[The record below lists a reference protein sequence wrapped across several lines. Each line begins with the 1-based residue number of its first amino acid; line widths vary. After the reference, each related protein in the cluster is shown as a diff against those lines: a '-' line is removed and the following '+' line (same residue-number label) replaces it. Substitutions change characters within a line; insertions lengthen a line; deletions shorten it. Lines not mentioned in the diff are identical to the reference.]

1 MKKLLVFVLLL
12 AAGAGAAYHFGYLDR
27 LIPGGLGGARLI
39 PKDPKL
45 LAYFRPDTRELLV
58 VQLTELDFRLS
69 GESKTKLE
77 QDWREFYEKTGI
89 NVRSDVDAVAGSDG
103 LGVARGRFDWGKLG
117 PYLQSQG
124 YTLTELSGVPAAVKP
139 LAVDVALDGNYLL
152 AGPRAELEQAIARKQ
167 KGQGLDDSSP
177 IVKALDDIGWRHG
190 LVGGVV
196 TGSRLSSVGPAD
208 LKLPTVMGA
217 LDSTRDGIELRA
229 VAVTTSKEE
238 GEALHSMLEM
248 LRKTALLQMAI
259 TTQPEVRTLR
269 DSLER
274 ATLEVDKQGRVTG
287 AISVPYAMVDQAS
300 ANLSA
305 QSLAPTPQALALADE
320 SEASAPTPPPSTPPP
335 STPSTPPAKED
346 SAPPA
351 PAPVTSA
358 AVSHSLDWKP
368 PVFGVI
374 LLVIALVTMGAA
386 TRPGMFNVLF
396 HPLFLLPF
404 LVATLGVFVFRWT
417 GHSGGAFDV
426 LALPMPEWHRFVSF
440 PVAQTI
446 ALSAAIPMLLAI
458 ISGPV
463 SLLRRVAAGLAV
475 GFSAYLAAKA
485 LGGASL
491 PLIPPAY
498 TVIWYAGN
506 AVAALLLARLTIP
519 PRRSKQSAAPPRGPA
534 R

>member
-1 MKKLLVFVLLL
+1 MKKVLVFVLLL

-27 LIPGGLGGARLI
+27 LLPSGVGGARLI

-58 VQLTELDFRLS
+58 AQLTELDFRLS
-69 GESKTKLE
+69 GESQAKLE
-77 QDWREFYEKTGI
+77 QDWREFHEKTGI
-89 NVRSDVDAVAGSDG
+89 DVRKDVDALAGADG

-124 YTLTELSGVPAAVKP
+124 YTLTELGGVPAAVKP

-152 AGPRAELEQAIARKQ
+152 AGPRAELEQAIARKK
-167 KGQGLDDSSP
+167 KGQGLEDSSP

-196 TGSRLSSVGPAD
+196 AGSRLSSQGPAD

-217 LDSTRDGIELRA
+217 LDSTRDGFELRA

-238 GEALHSMLEM
+238 GEALHATLEV

-269 DSLER
+269 DSLEQ
-274 ATLEVDKQGRVTG
+274 ATLEVDQQGRVTG
-287 AISVPYAMVDQAS
+287 AIRVPYAMMDQAS

-305 QSLAPTPQALALADE
+305 QKLAPTLQTMELANE
-320 SEASAPTPPPSTPPP
+320 SEDAAPASPPAVTPKS
-335 STPSTPPAKED
+335 PAKED
-346 SAPPA
+346 AAPPPA
-351 PAPVTSA
+351 PATSA

-386 TRPGMFNVLF
+386 SRPGMFNVLF

-404 LVATLGVFVFRWT
+404 LVSTLGVFVFRWT
-417 GHSGGAFDV
+417 GHSGGVFDV

-446 ALSAAIPMLLAI
+446 ALSAAIPMLVAI

-463 SLLRRVAAGLAV
+463 SLLRRVAAGFAV
-475 GFSAYLAAKA
+475 GFSGYLATKA
-485 LGGASL
+485 LGGAGV
-491 PLIPPAY
+491 PLIPSAY
-498 TVIWYAGN
+498 TVIWFAGN

-519 PRRSKQSAAPPRGPA
+519 PRRSRQSAVPVR
-534 R
+534 

>member
-1 MKKLLVFVLLL
+1 MKKLLVFVVLL

-27 LIPGGLGGARLI
+27 LLPSGLGGARLI

-45 LAYFRPDTRELLV
+45 LSYFKPDARELLV
-58 VQLTELDFRLS
+58 VNLTELDFRLS
-69 GESKTKLE
+69 GDSQAKLE
-77 QDWREFYEKTGI
+77 QDWREFHEKTGI
-89 NVRSDVDAVAGSDG
+89 DVRKDVDALAGADG

-117 PYLQSQG
+117 PSLQSQG
-124 YTLTELSGVPAAVKP
+124 YTLTQVGGVPAAVKQ
-139 LAVDVALDGNYLL
+139 LASDVALDGSYLL
-152 AGPRAELEQAIARKQ
+152 VGPRAELEQAIARKQ
-167 KGQGLDDSSP
+167 KGQGLGDGSP
-177 IVKALDDIGWRHG
+177 IVKALDEIGWRHG

-196 TGSRLSSVGPAD
+196 TGSRLSSQGPAD

-217 LDSTRDGIELRA
+217 LDSTRDGFELRA

-238 GEALHSMLEM
+238 GEALHATLEV

-259 TTQPEVRTLR
+259 TSQPEVRTLR

-287 AISVPYAMVDQAS
+287 AIRVPYALMDQAS
-300 ANLSA
+300 ANLS
-305 QSLAPTPQALALADE
+305 SGNLAPKTLQAMELASE
-320 SEASAPTPPPSTPPP
+320 SEDSAPTS
-335 STPSTPPAKED
+335 PPAVTP
-346 SAPPA
+346 PPA
-351 PAPVTSA
+351 PAPSA

-404 LVATLGVFVFRWT
+404 LVATLGVFVLRWT

-426 LALPMPEWHRFVSF
+426 LALPMPEWYRFLSF

-446 ALSAAIPMLLAI
+446 ALSAAIPMLVAI

-485 LGGASL
+485 LGGAEL

-519 PRRSKQSAAPPRGPA
+519 PRRSKQSAAPGR
-534 R
+534 

>member
-1 MKKLLVFVLLL
+1 MKKLLVFVVLL

-27 LIPGGLGGARLI
+27 LLPSGLGGERLI

-45 LAYFRPDTRELLV
+45 LSYFRPDARELLV
-58 VQLTELDFRLS
+58 VNLTELDFRLS
-69 GESKTKLE
+69 SESQAKLE
-77 QDWREFYEKTGI
+77 QDWRDFYEKTGI
-89 NVRSDVDAVAGSDG
+89 NVRKDVDAFAGADG

-124 YTLTELSGVPAAVKP
+124 YTLTQVGGVPAAVKQ
-139 LAVDVALDGNYLL
+139 LAADVALDGNYLL
-152 AGPRAELEQAIARKQ
+152 VGPRAELEQAISRKQ
-167 KGQGLDDSSP
+167 KGQGLGDDSP

-196 TGSRLSSVGPAD
+196 TGSRLSSQGPAD

-217 LDSTRDGIELRA
+217 LDSTRDGFELRA

-238 GEALHSMLEM
+238 GEALHATLEM

-259 TTQPEVRTLR
+259 TSQPEVRTLR

-287 AISVPYAMVDQAS
+287 AIRVPYALMDQAS
-300 ANLSA
+300 ANLS
-305 QSLAPTPQALALADE
+305 SGNLAPTTLQAMELTNE
-320 SEASAPTPPPSTPPP
+320 SDDSTPPL
-335 STPSTPPAKED
+335 PPAVTPQAPARED
-346 SAPPA
+346 VKPPA
-351 PAPVTSA
+351 PATSA

-404 LVATLGVFVFRWT
+404 LVSTLGVFVFRWT

-426 LALPMPEWHRFVSF
+426 LALPMPEWYRFVSF
-440 PVAQTI
+440 PVVQTI
-446 ALSAAIPMLLAI
+446 ALSAAIPMLVAI

-475 GFSAYLAAKA
+475 GFSAYLAAQA

-519 PRRSKQSAAPPRGPA
+519 PRRSKQSAAPGR
-534 R
+534 

>member
-1 MKKLLVFVLLL
+1 MKKVLVFVLLL

-27 LIPGGLGGARLI
+27 LLPGGLGGARLI

-45 LAYFRPDTRELLV
+45 LGYFRPDARELAV
-58 VQLTELDFRLS
+58 VNLTELDFRLS
-69 GESKTKLE
+69 GDSQAKLE
-77 QDWREFYEKTGI
+77 KDWREFYEKTGI
-89 NVRSDVDAVAGSDG
+89 DVRKDVDAFAGSDG

-117 PYLQSQG
+117 AYLQSQG
-124 YTLTELSGVPAAVKP
+124 YTLTQVGGVPAAVKP
-139 LAVDVALDGNYLL
+139 LASDVALDGNYLL
-152 AGPRAELEQAIARKQ
+152 VGPRAELEQAIARKQ
-167 KGQGLDDSSP
+167 KGQGLGDSSP

-190 LVGGVV
+190 LVGGAV
-196 TGSRLSSVGPAD
+196 TGSRLSSQGPAD

-217 LDSTRDGIELRA
+217 LDSTRDGFELRA

-238 GEALHSMLEM
+238 GEALHATLEV
-248 LRKTALLQMAI
+248 LRKAALLQMAI

-274 ATLEVDKQGRVTG
+274 ATLEVDKLGRVTG
-287 AISVPYAMVDQAS
+287 AIRVPYALMDQAS
-300 ANLSA
+300 ANISSG
-305 QSLAPTPQALALADE
+305 SLAPSLQAMELANE
-320 SEASAPTPPPSTPPP
+320 SEDAAPTS
-335 STPSTPPAKED
+335 PPAVTP
-346 SAPPA
+346 PPA
-351 PAPVTSA
+351 PAPSA
-358 AVSHSLDWKP
+358 TVSHSLDWKP

-426 LALPMPEWHRFVSF
+426 LALPMPEWYRFVSF
-440 PVAQTI
+440 PVAQTV

-519 PRRSKQSAAPPRGPA
+519 PRRGKQSAAPVR
-534 R
+534 

>member
-1 MKKLLVFVLLL
+1 MKKLLVFVVLL
-12 AAGAGAAYHFGYLDR
+12 AAGAGAAYHFGYLQR
-27 LIPGGLGGARLI
+27 LLPSAFGGRLI
-39 PKDPKL
+39 PKDSKL
-45 LAYFRPDTRELLV
+45 LAYFGPDTHELLV
-58 VQLTELDFRLS
+58 VQMTELNFPLPE
-69 GESKTKLE
+69 ESRQKLAKNG
-77 QDWREFYEKTGI
+77 REFYDKTGI
-89 NVRSDVDAVAGSDG
+89 DLRNDVDAFAGADG
-103 LGVARGRFDWGKLG
+103 LGVARGRFNWNKLA
-117 PYLQSQG
+117 PYLESEG
-124 YTLTELSGVPAAVKP
+124 YTLTEVGGVPAAVKSH
-139 LAVDVALDGNYLL
+139 AADIALDGNYLL
-152 AGPRAELEQAIARKQ
+152 VGPRAQLEQALARKRE
-167 KGQGLDDSSP
+167 GHGLDNGSP
-177 IVKALDDIGWRHG
+177 IMKALDELGWKHA

-196 TGSRLSSVGPAD
+196 SGSRLSSQDRGD
-208 LKLPTVMGA
+208 LKLQSAMGSV
-217 LDSTRDGIELRA
+217 DSTPDGFELHA
-229 VAVTTSKEE
+229 VALTGSKEQ
-238 GEALHSMLEM
+238 GEALQETLEM

-259 TTQPEVRTLR
+259 IPKPEVRTLR

-287 AISVPYAMVDQAS
+287 AIAVPYALMDQAS
-300 ANLSA
+300 ANLPA
-305 QSLAPTPQALALADE
+305 GRLAPTMQAMQLANE
-320 SEASAPTPPPSTPPP
+320 SEDSAPTSPPAVTPPP
-335 STPSTPPAKED
+335 APVKED
-346 SAPPA
+346 TPPPA
-351 PAPVTSA
+351 PAPSA

-426 LALPMPEWHRFVSF
+426 FALPMPEWYRFVSF
-440 PVAQTI
+440 PVAQTV
-446 ALSAAIPMLLAI
+446 ALSAALPMLLAI

-475 GFSAYLAAKA
+475 GFSAYLATMA

-519 PRRSKQSAAPPRGPA
+519 PRRGKQSAAPR

>member
-1 MKKLLVFVLLL
+1 MKKLLVFVVLL

-27 LIPGGLGGARLI
+27 LLPGGLGGARLI

-45 LAYFRPDTRELLV
+45 LGYFRPDARELAV
-58 VQLTELDFRLS
+58 VNLTELDFRLS
-69 GESKTKLE
+69 SDSQAKLE
-77 QDWREFYEKTGI
+77 KDWRELHEKAGI
-89 NVRSDVDAVAGSDG
+89 DVRKDVDALAGADG

-124 YTLTELSGVPAAVKP
+124 YTLTQVGGVPAAVKH
-139 LAVDVALDGNYLL
+139 LAADVALDGNYLL
-152 AGPRAELEQAIARKQ
+152 VGPRAELEQAIARKQ
-167 KGQGLDDSSP
+167 KGQGLGDSSP

-190 LVGGVV
+190 LVGGAV
-196 TGSRLSSVGPAD
+196 TGSRLSSQGPAD

-217 LDSTRDGIELRA
+217 LDSTRDGFELRA

-238 GEALHSMLEM
+238 GEALHATLEV
-248 LRKTALLQMAI
+248 LRKAALLQMAI

-274 ATLEVDKQGRVTG
+274 ATLEVDKLGRVTG
-287 AISVPYAMVDQAS
+287 AIRVPYALMDQAS
-300 ANLSA
+300 ANVSA
-305 QSLAPTPQALALADE
+305 GNLAPALQAMELPNE
-320 SEASAPTPPPSTPPP
+320 SEDSAPTSPPAVTPQPPS
-335 STPSTPPAKED
+335 KED
-346 SAPPA
+346 AQPPA
-351 PAPVTSA
+351 PAPAPATSA
-358 AVSHSLDWKP
+358 TVSHSLDWKP

-404 LVATLGVFVFRWT
+404 LISTLGVFVLRWT
-417 GHSGGAFDV
+417 GQSGGAFDV
-426 LALPMPEWHRFVSF
+426 LALPMPEWYRFVSF
-440 PVAQTI
+440 PVAQTV

-475 GFSAYLAAKA
+475 GFSAYLATKA

-498 TVIWYAGN
+498 AVIWYAGN

-519 PRRSKQSAAPPRGPA
+519 PRRSKQSAAPGR
-534 R
+534 

>member
-1 MKKLLVFVLLL
+1 MKKLLVFVVLL

-27 LIPGGLGGARLI
+27 LLPGGLGGARLI

-45 LAYFRPDTRELLV
+45 LGYFRPDARELAV
-58 VQLTELDFRLS
+58 VNLTELDFRLS
-69 GESKTKLE
+69 GDSQAKLE
-77 QDWREFYEKTGI
+77 KDWRELHEKAGI
-89 NVRSDVDAVAGSDG
+89 DVRKDVDALAGADG

-117 PYLQSQG
+117 PYLQAQG
-124 YTLTELSGVPAAVKP
+124 YTLTQVGGVPAAVKH
-139 LAVDVALDGNYLL
+139 LAADVALDGNYLL
-152 AGPRAELEQAIARKQ
+152 VGPRAELEQAIARKQ
-167 KGQGLDDSSP
+167 KGQGLGDSSP

-190 LVGGVV
+190 LVGGAV
-196 TGSRLSSVGPAD
+196 TGSRLSSQGPAD

-217 LDSTRDGIELRA
+217 LDSTRDGFELRA
-229 VAVTTSKEE
+229 VAVTTSREE
-238 GEALHSMLEM
+238 GEALHATLEV

-259 TTQPEVRTLR
+259 TTQPDVRTLR

-287 AISVPYAMVDQAS
+287 AIRVPYALMEQAS
-300 ANLSA
+300 ANLPA
-305 QSLAPTPQALALADE
+305 GNLAPTLQAMELANE
-320 SEASAPTPPPSTPPP
+320 S
-335 STPSTPPAKED
+335 ED
-346 SAPPA
+346 SAPSSPPAVTPPPA
-351 PAPVTSA
+351 PAPSA
-358 AVSHSLDWKP
+358 VVSHSLDWKP

-404 LVATLGVFVFRWT
+404 LISTLGVFVLRWT
-417 GHSGGAFDV
+417 GQSGGAFDV
-426 LALPMPEWHRFVSF
+426 LALPMPEWYRFVSF
-440 PVAQTI
+440 PVAQTV

-475 GFSAYLAAKA
+475 GFSAYLATKA

-498 TVIWYAGN
+498 AVIWYAGN

-519 PRRSKQSAAPPRGPA
+519 PRRSKQSAAPGR
-534 R
+534 